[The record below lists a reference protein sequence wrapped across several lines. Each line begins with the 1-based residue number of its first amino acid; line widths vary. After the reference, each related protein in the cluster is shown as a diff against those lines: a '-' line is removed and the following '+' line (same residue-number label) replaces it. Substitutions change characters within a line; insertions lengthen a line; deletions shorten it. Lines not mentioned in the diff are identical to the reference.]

1 MSHDQSAPLALQ
13 HTKHIS
19 ARKHVAVTIAAAGCV
34 VAIVACGSSSS
45 PNASRPSGGGGTE
58 AQLVR
63 YSACM
68 RSHGVSGFPDPST
81 TQSGQNGFGI
91 DGYNFNLPS
100 TMNTESPAYKSA
112 ATLCG
117 KQVGVGPESGGGHG
131 IPAAAKQAALRH
143 AECMR
148 AHGVPNYPDPKFS
161 SGGVSQSVNVGPGGV
176 NPRSPAFQQAEKD
189 CAARH

>member
-1 MSHDQSAPLALQ
+1 MKHD
-13 HTKHIS
+13 TKHINAHKRIS
-19 ARKHVAVTIAAAGCV
+19 ITIAAASCAV
-34 VAIVACGSSSS
+34 TIVGCGSSSNPIS
-45 PNASRPSGGGGTE
+45 SGSSGGGGTE

-100 TMNTESPAYKSA
+100 TMNTQSPAYESA
-112 ATLCG
+112 AKTCG
-117 KQVGVGPESGGGHG
+117 KQVGVGPGSGGGHG

-148 AHGVPNYPDPKFS
+148 THGVPNYPDPKFS
-161 SGGVSQSVNVGPGGV
+161 GGGVSQSVNAGPGGV
-176 NPRSPAFQQAEKD
+176 NPQSPAFQQAQKD
-189 CAARH
+189 CAATH